1 MNDARSHPVLVA
13 SATFLASP
21 RFVTA
26 LTTVTVAM
34 GATSFAIVKIFGW
47 AGYIGALSALVLLAL
62 ASGLARRQHI
72 DWQGLLPIS
81 LIAFLSWSALSI
93 VWSGYQWATLSSLLY
108 QFAFA
113 GLAVYIA
120 LNRDMIQ
127 IVRVF
132 GNVLRFVLGT
142 SLVLELVS
150 GIIVDSPI
158 PLLSIE
164 GNLAT
169 GEPVQGLPGDSTQL
183 GILALIGGIT
193 FWVELATKSV
203 ERPVAV
209 LSLVGAAFM
218 VSLTHSTV
226 ITAAAIVVTVAALV
240 LEGIRRVRPAARQPL
255 TWALLSLAVV
265 ALVVI
270 VIFRTRILDSIQ
282 GSDQLANKLGLWR
295 QISTLIEVNNLQGW
309 GWIGKWRTELPPY
322 VGFPQVRSSDY
333 ASAFNSILDVWFQLG
348 FIGVVIFCVL
358 IGLALVR
365 SWHLAVR
372 QPSVVYL
379 WPALILVC
387 LISTAVTE
395 SSILIDFCW
404 LTLIIC
410 VVKSASKMSWR
421 LTFARIRPAIE

>member
-1 MNDARSHPVLVA
+1 MNVARSHPVLLVA
-13 SATFLASP
+13 GEFLSSP

-26 LTTVTVAM
+26 VTTVTVAM
-34 GATSFAIVKIFGW
+34 GACSFAIVKIFGW
-47 AGYIGALSALVLLAL
+47 AGYIGALAALVVLAA

-93 VWSGYQWATLSSLLY
+93 VWSGYQWATLSSLMY
-108 QFAFA
+108 QLAFA
-113 GLAVYIA
+113 ALAVYIA

-132 GNVLRFVLGT
+132 GNVLRFVLGA

-193 FWVELATKSV
+193 FWVELATRSV

-265 ALVVI
+265 ALVIV
-270 VIFRTRILDSIQ
+270 VIFRSRILDAIQ

-295 QISTLIEVNNLQGW
+295 QISTLVEVNNLQGW
-309 GWIGKWRTELPPY
+309 GWIGKWRTEIPPY

-333 ASAFNSILDVWFQLG
+333 ASAFNSVLDVWFQLG
-348 FIGVVIFCVL
+348 FVGVVIFCIL